1 MACVRAKIKEGNEM
15 ENGGKVSSCQEN
27 LWVVW
32 VKVAQSCPTL
42 CEPLDSSLPGSSVHR
57 ILQARI
63 LEWIAISFSR
73 GSSRSRNWTQVPCI
87 VGRFFTIWATREA
100 QSFWGE
106 ILNRVFFFFFFL
118 SKACDGDSW
127 VISWKYTFPQGK
139 ISSSRWQYSKKDS
152 DPFPAG
158 SFPGP

>member
-73 GSSRSRNWTQVPCI
+73 GSSRSRDWTQVPS
-87 VGRFFTIWATREA
+87 IWATREA

-106 ILNRVFFFFFFL
+106 ILNRVLFFFL
-118 SKACDGDSW
+118 SKDCDGDSW
-127 VISWKYTFPQGK
+127 VIYWKHTFPQGK

-152 DPFPAG
+152 DPFQAG